1 MGSGLGI
8 LCDPSALCGAAFQ
21 EGKHNRKDCL
31 TCDPF
36 LSLQSVTFSCRVR
49 EQTHLFFGSCF
60 LQEDPA
66 LREFSSF
73 SWLVLKIETKGWIYL

>member
-36 LSLQSVTFSCRVR
+36 LSLQSVTFPVVSGNRHICSLGVVSCRR
-49 EQTHLFFGSCF
+49 MQHSGNSP
-60 LQEDPA
+60 Q
-66 LREFSSF
+66 FS
-73 SWLVLKIETKGWIYL
+73 G